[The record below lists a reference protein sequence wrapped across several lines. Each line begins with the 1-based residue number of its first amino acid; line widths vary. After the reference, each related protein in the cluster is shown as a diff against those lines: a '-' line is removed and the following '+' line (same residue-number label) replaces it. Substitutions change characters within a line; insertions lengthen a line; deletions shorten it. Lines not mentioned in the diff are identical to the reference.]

1 MDREHIQARLDEL
14 LRQRDTVYLH
24 VKQLNAEIK
33 SLREQ
38 LGVIERNATALYVET
53 RREHYRARD
62 QQIFQAFKAGA
73 TPRELRDNYQLSG
86 TRIMQIIHREQ
97 RRIARQAP
105 R

>member
-1 MDREHIQARLDEL
+1 MDREQLRLQLDKL
-14 LRQRDTVYLH
+14 LSQRKTAYMR

-38 LGVIERNATALYVET
+38 LGVIERNATALVVET

-62 QQIFQAFKAGA
+62 QQIFQSFKAGA